1 MNRSIRLFCLTAAL
15 LAGPAPAADNA
26 ADYPTHTPLTLTGQ
40 GPWYRLALPM
50 DARLAARHAD
60 LRDLRVFDAQGQ
72 TVPYALRQVTAPAT
86 RSQREISAR
95 LFPLRG
101 PVGETTTTG
110 TLRVLRNS
118 EGTIVEVPAAPA
130 GNGKPVLRGWLLDL
144 GTGKDRPR
152 RLTLTW
158 NEADEGFQR
167 FAIDTSDDLTD
178 WRPLGSGQIA
188 RFSFNG
194 EHIDQPEIE
203 LSDAPARY
211 LRLQWL
217 SPEQAPELRA
227 ARLDGVRSQ
236 GGGATVSWSGPLSG
250 RVGKNGEYLYR
261 LPLALPL
268 TAMRVSL
275 DQPNTVAPVTVSG
288 RLNDHAPW
296 QWLMA
301 TVLTRVSVGKEE
313 VRLEEIV
320 LPGQKVNELKLAPD
334 QRGGGLGAQ
343 PPTVRVALPAMELV
357 FLARGTPPYRL
368 ALGKANAQS
377 AALPLATLVPGY
389 DDAKLAT
396 MGSAKAGFAPTDTAR
411 QAPNAATT
419 AGADWR
425 RWALWALLLAGVGLL
440 AAMAA
445 SLIRKPGR
453 EGGKAEEE
461 EREKEEG

>member
-1 MNRSIRLFCLTAAL
+1 MMSLGRSVVVRLLCLGTVLWAA
-15 LAGPAPAADNA
+15 AAPAADGPD
-26 ADYPTHTPLTLTGQ
+26 DYAVRAPLALSGQ
-40 GPWYRLALPM
+40 GPWYRLTLPF

-72 TVPYALRQVTAPAT
+72 AVPYALREATAPAT
-86 RSQREISAR
+86 RSQQEIGAK

-101 PVGETTTTG
+101 PAGETTTSG
-110 TLRVLRNS
+110 ALRVLRNS

-130 GNGKPVLRGWLLDL
+130 GSGEPVLRGWLLDL
-144 GTGKDRPR
+144 GAGKDRPR
-152 RLTLTW
+152 RLTLSW
-158 NEADEGFQR
+158 GEADEGFQR
-167 FAIDTSDDLTD
+167 FAIDTSDDLND

-194 EHIDQPEIE
+194 EHIDQPEVE
-203 LSDAPARY
+203 LPDAPARY

-217 SPEQAPELRA
+217 SPQQAPELRT
-227 ARLDGVRSQ
+227 ARLDGTRSQ
-236 GGGATVSWSGPLSG
+236 GGGATLSWSGPLSG
-250 RVGKNGEYLYR
+250 RVGKDGEYLYR

-301 TVLTRVSVGKEE
+301 GVLTRVPAGKEE
-313 VRLEEIV
+313 IRLEEIV

-334 QRGGGLGAQ
+334 QRGAGLGAQ
-343 PPTVRVALPAMELV
+343 APAVRVALPAMELV

-377 AALPLATLVPGY
+377 AALPLTTLVPGY
-389 DDAKLAT
+389 DDARLAA
-396 MGSAKAGFAPTDTAR
+396 MGSAKADLAPADAAR
-411 QAPNAATT
+411 QTASATAVAA
-419 AGADWR
+419 GGDWR
-425 RWALWALLLAGVGLL
+425 RWALWGLLLAGVGLL

-445 SLIRKPGR
+445 SLVRRSRR
-453 EGGKAEEE
+453 EE
-461 EREKEEG
+461 